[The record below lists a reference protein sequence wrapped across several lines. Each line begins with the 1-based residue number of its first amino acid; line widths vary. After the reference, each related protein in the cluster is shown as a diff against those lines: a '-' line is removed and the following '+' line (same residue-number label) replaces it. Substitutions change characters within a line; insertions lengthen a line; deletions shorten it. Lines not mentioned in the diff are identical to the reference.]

1 MILLGHQSNVFLLIN
16 FLVADINNR
25 NVYFYFPKISISL
38 FIYFPFKKKSAFPVY
53 LLDSNQLFL
62 NRREISHD
70 VIIFSQLCC

>member
-1 MILLGHQSNVFLLIN
+1 MILLGHQSNVFLLVN
-16 FLVADINNR
+16 FLVADINR
-25 NVYFYFPKISISL
+25 NLYHYFSKISISL